1 MPAWTKDLPES
12 ACSGAVNWCDT
23 QPDFATAWA
32 SCERGDWMLWLVG
45 IQAGPPGDDKRK
57 PLVLATCEC
66 ARLALG
72 HFPKSE
78 ERPRTAIETAEKW
91 ARGEDGVTLANC
103 RDAATHAADAYAA
116 HAADAYAA
124 YAATAA
130 YAAAATAAY
139 AAAADA
145 YAAHAADAAA
155 EAADAAACAA
165 EAAACAA
172 DAADA
177 DASRKQTLRQC
188 ADIVRKHYPR
198 FALVTEKCPAPTSQ
212 QA

>member
-116 HAADAYAA
+116 HAAMLLL
-124 YAATAA
+124 
-130 YAAAATAAY
+130 
-139 AAAADA
+139 
-145 YAAHAADAAA
+145 
-155 EAADAAACAA
+155 
-165 EAAACAA
+165 
-172 DAADA
+172 
-177 DASRKQTLRQC
+177 KLLTLL
-188 ADIVRKHYPR
+188 
-198 FALVTEKCPAPTSQ
+198 LVLLKLLLVLLMLLMLMLRENKR
-212 QA
+212 